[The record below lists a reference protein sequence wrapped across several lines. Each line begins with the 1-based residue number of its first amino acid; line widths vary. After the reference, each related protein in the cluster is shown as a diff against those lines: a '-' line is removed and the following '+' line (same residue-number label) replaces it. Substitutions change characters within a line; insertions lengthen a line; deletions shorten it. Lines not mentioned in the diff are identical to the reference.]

1 MGKLTT
7 CRNAGWE
14 EKCAVYSRRRFVMGS
29 DEGKGKRR
37 KQKEKIKVVNERVA
51 RLANC

>member
-1 MGKLTT
+1 MEKLTT

-29 DEGKGKRR
+29 AEAGNKKEEEA
-37 KQKEKIKVVNERVA
+37 EKIKW
-51 RLANC
+51 LAIKGLPD